1 MELIYLGLREREALS
16 ILNQHRIQG
25 AQLQKAI
32 KWSFN
37 PPGASHHGGVWERLI
52 RSVKQVLY
60 SVLKQ
65 QTLDEEGLL
74 TLLCEVEAILN
85 SQSLQSPITPKT
97 CTLLTQTTSYFLTPS
112 QFCHLESLTRTTFT
126 LDTVGNRCST
136 WQTYFGSVGASNT
149 CPSCKKKSRKGVR
162 IQADSKGLV
171 QTVKVNTTTSW
182 RGQ

>member
-112 QFCHLESLTRTTFT
+112 QFCHLESLTRTTCT

-136 WQTYFGSVGASNT
+136 WQTILEALEPVILALHA
-149 CPSCKKKSRKGVR
+149 KKSRKGVR